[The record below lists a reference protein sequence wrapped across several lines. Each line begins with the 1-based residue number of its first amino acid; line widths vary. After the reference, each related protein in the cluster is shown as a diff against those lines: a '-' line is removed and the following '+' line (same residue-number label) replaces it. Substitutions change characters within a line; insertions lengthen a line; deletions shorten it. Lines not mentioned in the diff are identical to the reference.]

1 MTTITA
7 SVAVTGGSATLFE
20 RTLLRTAS
28 LLDAYATSRLARRT
42 SNLSR
47 ALMST
52 QATHA
57 DARAD
62 AQACGALGML
72 PR

>member
-7 SVAVTGGSATLFE
+7 SVVVAGGSATLFE

-28 LLDAYATSRLARRT
+28 LLDAYATSRLARRA
-42 SNLSR
+42 SSVSR
-47 ALMST
+47 DLMST

-57 DARAD
+57 DGRAD